1 MKKLIQISICLM
13 ILILNMHTVKAMNY
27 QAQIQDHYYESFQ
40 EAIKDILDEKQKGPI
55 YLLDDVILDIGTIN
69 KDIEIIGNHHQISV
83 PCQSQTNDSES
94 QGRLNIQAH
103 LINVMYNLIICIHL
117 EIIHGRLLCLQLVF

>member
-55 YLLDDVILDIGTIN
+55 Y
-69 KDIEIIGNHHQISV
+69 
-83 PCQSQTNDSES
+83 
-94 QGRLNIQAH
+94 
-103 LINVMYNLIICIHL
+103 
-117 EIIHGRLLCLQLVF
+117 

>member
-27 QAQIQDHYYESFQ
+27 QAQIQDYYYESFQ

-55 YLLDDVILDIGTIN
+55 Y
-69 KDIEIIGNHHQISV
+69 
-83 PCQSQTNDSES
+83 
-94 QGRLNIQAH
+94 
-103 LINVMYNLIICIHL
+103 
-117 EIIHGRLLCLQLVF
+117 